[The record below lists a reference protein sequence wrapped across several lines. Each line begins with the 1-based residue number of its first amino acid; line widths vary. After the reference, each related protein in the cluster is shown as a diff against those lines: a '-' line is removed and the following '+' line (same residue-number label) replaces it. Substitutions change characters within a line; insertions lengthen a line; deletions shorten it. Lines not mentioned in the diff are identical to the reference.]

1 VQSGFRQY
9 TAERILL
16 FAAPPAVYAVGGIL
30 LLALPGSS
38 AGLVFVAAA
47 TILAIV
53 TTVLFSWIALVE
65 VLR

>member
-1 VQSGFRQY
+1 M
-9 TAERILL
+9 
-16 FAAPPAVYAVGGIL
+16 FAVSPAVYAVGGIL
-30 LLALPGSS
+30 LVGLPQSS
-38 AGLVFVAAA
+38 TGLVLVAAG